1 MKKFTLGI
9 VMVALLGTKA
19 PAYAGG
25 VFKCV
30 GPDGEMT
37 FSFTPCAA
45 AEPVEPQISQVTAI
59 APSRIDRAQLDLEIA
74 DLTKQIE
81 DVKKEYEVS
90 LRQAGRDRTDA
101 ITETFDQTTTS
112 LLNDLG
118 ELQRKRA
125 TVAQR

>member
-1 MKKFTLGI
+1 MKKLALGL

-37 FSFTPCAA
+37 FSFAPCAA
-45 AEPVEPQISQVTAI
+45 AEPVEPQINQVRAI

-74 DLTKQIE
+74 DLTKEIE
-81 DVKKEYEVS
+81 FVKKEYEAS
-90 LRQAGRDRTDA
+90 LRQAGRDRTDEL
-101 ITETFDQTTTS
+101 TDRFDKTTTS
-112 LLNDLG
+112 LLNDL
-118 ELQRKRA
+118 QRKRA
-125 TVAQR
+125 TLAQR